1 VVAPP
6 PTIERRREVRRPFVV
21 VEVPRPVAPPLWQ
34 PVAVPPALRRLRLV
48 RGAPPAPPVVTAA
61 DVTGVAYATQVG
73 LIAVHPTV
81 ISMQPADLTQGP
93 RADITL
99 FTIVSLDA
107 GSY

>member
-1 VVAPP
+1 VVPP
-6 PTIERRREVRRPFVV
+6 PTTIERRRVVRRIRVAV
-21 VEVPRPVAPPLWQ
+21 AVPRPVAPPLWQ
-34 PVAVPPALRRLRLV
+34 PVAKLPELRRLRLV
-48 RGAPPAPPVVTAA
+48 RGVPVPPVVTAV
-61 DVTGVAYATQVG
+61 DVTGVPYATQVG

-107 GSY
+107 GTY